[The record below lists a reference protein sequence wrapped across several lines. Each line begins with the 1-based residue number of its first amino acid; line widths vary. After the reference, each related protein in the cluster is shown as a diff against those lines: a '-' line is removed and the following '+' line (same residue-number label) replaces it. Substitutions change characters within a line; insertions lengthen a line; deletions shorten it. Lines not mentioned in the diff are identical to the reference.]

1 MSNRNLVLFGILK
14 TKKEVY
20 KLTKERISIGRN
32 RTSQIVISNN
42 TVSKD
47 HAIIEFDSDNN
58 AVIKDLNSSNG
69 TYVNGQR
76 LKFMPMRLKTG
87 DKITFGKYDIEYTFE
102 AFNIN
107 GESKTEPDM
116 NNQYIINGNS
126 FNNINNSLNNIN
138 NNLNNNLTSNENNK
152 IIYDKKINLVNE
164 NEISFARM
172 NHFQNNNTY
181 NNFNEN
187 NNTNM
192 NNNNN
197 IKNDEN
203 LNNNTNNLEKSLQNK
218 IEDLEK
224 KNIDTENEKEN
235 LAKKNAELNED
246 LNKKINELKKM
257 TNLFDELNEE
267 YSKLNSKHNALM
279 VYASDI
285 QKKLDLANIEI
296 SQIKKKAYDNEE
308 IDKIINEKENIISIL
323 QNEVNYY
330 KKLCGKKINLNYNT
344 FPMSDFNNNNI
355 NINQKLDSLIDKY
368 ITENKK
374 LKNQNELYAK
384 KIKQYQKK
392 DFENKLNK
400 NIDFSQFE
408 TQINYQI
415 DNFNSI
421 IKEYNERLSE
431 SLNKISEL
439 FEDSKKEEAAKY
451 LVEQINNY
459 MQENQRLISENAK
472 LNTQIIEYQEQ
483 LNSYNNINLNMNKIN
498 NIKISEDNEDN
509 VSDNE
514 IENLKN
520 KIDELENIITKFKGG
535 NNNNLNEYG
544 INNGD
549 NRIENINIR
558 EAFVNM
564 LNELK
569 EKDKVIN
576 ELQNKL
582 KDNIMNENNNYDYIN
597 SKINTIEQNQNKSFH
612 LIFKYT
618 NI

>member
-116 NNQYIINGNS
+116 NNQYMINGNS

>member
-181 NNFNEN
+181 NTFNEN

-355 NINQKLDSLIDKY
+355 TNNQKLDSLIDKY

-384 KIKQYQKK
+384 TIKQYQKK

-597 SKINTIEQNQNKSFH
+597 SKINTIEQNQNK
-612 LIFKYT
+612 
-618 NI
+618 

>member
-32 RTSQIVISNN
+32 RASQIVISNN

-116 NNQYIINGNS
+116 NNQYMINGNS

-181 NNFNEN
+181 NTFNEN

-535 NNNNLNEYG
+535 NNNNLSEYG

-597 SKINTIEQNQNKSFH
+597 SKINTIEQNQNK
-612 LIFKYT
+612 
-618 NI
+618 

>member
-116 NNQYIINGNS
+116 NNQYMINGNS

-181 NNFNEN
+181 NTFNEN

-498 NIKISEDNEDN
+498 DIKISEDNEDN

-597 SKINTIEQNQNKSFH
+597 SKINTIEQNQNK
-612 LIFKYT
+612 
-618 NI
+618 

>member
-126 FNNINNSLNNIN
+126 FNNINNSLNN
-138 NNLNNNLTSNENNK
+138 LNNNLTSNENNK

-172 NHFQNNNTY
+172 NHFQNNNNY

-224 KNIDTENEKEN
+224 KNIDKNEKEN
-235 LAKKNAELNED
+235 LAKKNDELNED

-597 SKINTIEQNQNKSFH
+597 SKINTIEQNQNK
-612 LIFKYT
+612 
-618 NI
+618 